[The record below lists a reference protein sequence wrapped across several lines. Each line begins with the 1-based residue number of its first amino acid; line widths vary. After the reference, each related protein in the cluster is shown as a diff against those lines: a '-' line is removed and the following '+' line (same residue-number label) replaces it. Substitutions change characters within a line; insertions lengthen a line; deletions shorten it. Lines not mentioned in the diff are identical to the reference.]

1 MSSTYTPDNWQ
12 IVEIKANDTGEVHHR
27 VLADWQGGYL
37 HGSSWKLS
45 SGFEAIY
52 DDGDEW
58 RCPQSSGSTYFLRKH
73 SQRMSGYMSGIFSNF
88 VQNAKEATLTIKDF
102 DEIKD
107 IYLKQ
112 P

>member
-1 MSSTYTPDNWQ
+1 MSTYTPDNWQ
-12 IVEIKANDTGEVHHR
+12 IVEIKANETGEVHHR

-58 RCPQSSGSTYFLRKH
+58 RCPQSSGSTYFLRKR
-73 SQRMSGYMSGIFSNF
+73 SQRMSGFMSGIYHNLSST
-88 VQNAKEATLTIKDF
+88 AKDVTVTLKEFDDIKS
-102 DEIKD
+102 